1 MAIRRT
7 LALLVLLGLPAA
19 VLAETPSHPLAAL
32 PTLGASSSLGLGLD
46 RLQWGAT
53 ALSYSQSW
61 SAGRSYSLGLL
72 TKDLRVPLGST
83 LDFNARFGLAFE
95 PGAQS
100 LGTGEQGAR
109 FVLPYAALDWQPSD
123 NFQMHLE
130 VGQGAGLYDPFGVY
144 GWRRSPFG
152 SPLRASVPGTST
164 SEADAE

>member
-1 MAIRRT
+1 MAIRPT
-7 LALLVLLGLPAA
+7 LALLALLGLPTLA
-19 VLAETPSHPLAAL
+19 LAESPVHPLAAL
-32 PTLGASSSLGLGLD
+32 PTPGVSGSLGLD

-61 SAGRSYSLGLL
+61 SAGRSSSLGLL
-72 TKDLRVPLGST
+72 TKDLRVPLGRT

-109 FVLPYAALDWQPSD
+109 FVLPYAALDWQPSE

-130 VGQGAGLYDPFGVY
+130 VGQGTGLYDPFGVY
-144 GWRRSPFG
+144 GWHRSPFG
-152 SPLRASVPGTST
+152 SPLRASAPSTST
-164 SEADAE
+164 STSGDEAE